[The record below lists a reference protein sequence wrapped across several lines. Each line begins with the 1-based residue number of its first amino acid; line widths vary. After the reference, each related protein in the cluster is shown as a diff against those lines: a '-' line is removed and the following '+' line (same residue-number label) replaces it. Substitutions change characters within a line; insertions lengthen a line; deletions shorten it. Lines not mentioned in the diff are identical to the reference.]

1 MRIAD
6 VRRLET
12 QIAQL
17 RAAFAL
23 PRSEPMGLEETV
35 ERLEQCCVT
44 RSELA
49 SVQDTLDC
57 LEKSC
62 AARSEVTSLQEAVR
76 RLEIESQ
83 SEPGLKETHVEEMDK
98 VIGNLSHIEAS
109 LKNVMS
115 QMGNMVSA
123 DEMKAALSEAA
134 ARHAA
139 ELSRLAPDTEF
150 YQAWFASA
158 ASDDVQAEVRIHNTS
173 RRTEDENK
181 AWLNCDS
188 INDTSV
194 ENRDSWMGLADENW
208 QLRGNEYTKVYYK
221 AGEWSGGVKIHIHLK
236 FKDKSHSKSGA
247 VCRDAF
253 QQLYPLLEWERV
265 LLSVKQAGAD
275 EAPTTA

>member
-1 MRIAD
+1 MEVPLVSVLLFLGSYMLSLVMMMRFRHSERMMRIAD

-181 AWLNCDS
+181 AWLNCDNAS
-188 INDTSV
+188 
-194 ENRDSWMGLADENW
+194 
-208 QLRGNEYTKVYYK
+208 
-221 AGEWSGGVKIHIHLK
+221 
-236 FKDKSHSKSGA
+236 
-247 VCRDAF
+247 C
-253 QQLYPLLEWERV
+253 
-265 LLSVKQAGAD
+265 
-275 EAPTTA
+275 